1 MHTCISPNFDAQNP
15 VGTSLTCTRP
25 VCVFGF
31 WLKIDLFSTCVQK
44 FRQVDKLNLL
54 KMFLRN
60 ILSPRH
66 TCMVSNFGGKTPKI
80 VPTTVQTIFS
90 ATIWHQNHNIL
101 CLRSNVWQTCNV
113 KVTTKC
119 YCAII
124 TGICIP
130 VLPCNLVRKI

>member
-31 WLKIDLFSTCVQK
+31 WIKINLFSTCVQK

-60 ILSPRH
+60 ILPPRH
-66 TCMVSNFGGKTPKI
+66 TCMTSNFGGQTPKI
-80 VPTTVQTIFS
+80 APTTVQTVFRLNFDTKITIFC
-90 ATIWHQNHNIL
+90 AYVQMFDKHAMLKLHAMLLRNHCRNMH
-101 CLRSNVWQTCNV
+101 TCI
-113 KVTTKC
+113 
-119 YCAII
+119 A
-124 TGICIP
+124 
-130 VLPCNLVRKI
+130 L